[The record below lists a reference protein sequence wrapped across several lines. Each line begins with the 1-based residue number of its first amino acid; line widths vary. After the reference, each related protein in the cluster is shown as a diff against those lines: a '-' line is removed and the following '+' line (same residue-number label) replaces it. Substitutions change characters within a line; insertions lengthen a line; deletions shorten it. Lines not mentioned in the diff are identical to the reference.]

1 MAHQRK
7 VIRDAAKAKLL
18 GQTTAGA
25 RVYTNRVRPL
35 MSNGWTS
42 ELPAIIIYTMDETSD
57 VWNAAPREYM
67 RTVQLMVEIQAAA
80 DDSLDDV
87 LDNIADQVELILLR
101 DDTLSE
107 TVNDLRMSRTRM
119 ALRDEGETLIGA
131 CVIQFDAQYLDMRP
145 DEEFNATLLDLVEVH
160 TDYSLTGEQDDPAD
174 RAKTIIE
181 GLDT

>member
-7 VIRDAAKAKLL
+7 LIRDAAKAKLL
-18 GQTTAGA
+18 GQTAAGA
-25 RVYTNRVRPL
+25 RVYANRVRPL

-42 ELPAIIIYTMDETSD
+42 ELPAIVIYTMDESSEIVT
-57 VWNAAPREYM
+57 AAPREYM
-67 RTVQLMVEIQAAA
+67 RTVQLMVEIQASA

-101 DDTLSE
+101 DDTLGE
-107 TVNDLRMSRTRM
+107 TVNDLLLSRTRM
-119 ALRDEGETLIGA
+119 ALKEEGETLIGA
-131 CVIQFDAQYLDMRP
+131 CVIQFDAQYIDARP
-145 DEEFNATLLDLVEVH
+145 DDDFNDTLPDLVEVQAQ
-160 TDYSLTGEQDDPAD
+160 YSLSNEQANPAD